1 MKLKIKRI
9 TGISLLALNLF
20 LIGCRSDTLDE
31 QKISDIEYTVTS
43 EDRLPEEL
51 KVLIDGKKQQPFK
64 MTYQDGDYLF
74 ICQGYGT
81 KPTGGYSIQVEEVY
95 RTTNAIFF
103 STTLIG
109 PSQKELKTEQETT
122 PYIVIKTEYE
132 DMTVVFD

>member
-1 MKLKIKRI
+1 MGLGLLML
-9 TGISLLALNLF
+9 TLLLA
-20 LIGCRSDTLDE
+20 GCKTDKLDE
-31 QKISDIEYTVTS
+31 QKITDIEYTVTS

-51 KVLIDGKKQQPFK
+51 KVLIDGKKQQSFK
-64 MTYQDGDYLF
+64 MTYQDGDYLY

-81 KPTGGYSIQVEEVY
+81 RPTGGYSIQVEDVY

-109 PSQKELKTEQETT
+109 PSQAELKTARETT
-122 PYIVIKTEYE
+122 PYIVIKTEYQ